1 MADANLIKKQDLKLT
16 GDDQGKN
23 LDFTDYDNIKEL
35 KEISKLES
43 EIRDC
48 RLKIHSQEKELLS
61 VDNILQKEAGLRDDL
76 KFQKDRLEK
85 IEKEIEAIKL
95 AQKIILEIADENK
108 ADIYKLNNKIKT
120 ILNETS
126 KSQFDVSFDKD
137 LQSQIRDRSSF
148 VYNESQLSKGFFDQV
163 NLAMKLS
170 LVEEVVKDSFL
181 IFDDAFINFDIERL
195 IRFLYLILDESS
207 DIQIIY
213 FTCHKREEDFFV
225 TENIDVNRIQLEDR
239 WYML

>member
-1 MADANLIKKQDLKLT
+1 MDILKKQDLSLI
-16 GDDQGKN
+16 GDDKAKN
-23 LDFTDYDNIKEL
+23 LDFIDYDNIKEL

-43 EIRDC
+43 EIRDR

-76 KFQKDRLEK
+76 KYQRDILEK

-95 AQKIILEIADENK
+95 AKKIILEIAGENR
-108 ADIYKLNNKIKT
+108 ADIDKLNRKIKT
-120 ILNETS
+120 ILNEAS
-126 KSQFDVSFDKD
+126 KSQLEVSFDKD

-148 VYNESQLSKGFFDQV
+148 VYNEDQLSKGFFDQV

-207 DIQIIY
+207 DRQIIY

-239 WYML
+239 

>member
-1 MADANLIKKQDLKLT
+1 M
-16 GDDQGKN
+16 
-23 LDFTDYDNIKEL
+23 
-35 KEISKLES
+35 
-43 EIRDC
+43 
-48 RLKIHSQEKELLS
+48 
-61 VDNILQKEAGLRDDL
+61 
-76 KFQKDRLEK
+76 
-85 IEKEIEAIKL
+85 
-95 AQKIILEIADENK
+95 
-108 ADIYKLNNKIKT
+108 
-120 ILNETS
+120 NETS
-126 KSQFDVSFDKD
+126 KSQFEVDFDKD

-148 VYNESQLSKGFFDQV
+148 LYNEDQLSKGFFDQV

-170 LVEEVVKDSFL
+170 LVDEAIRDSFL

-239 WYML
+239 